1 MIKFLQH
8 VRGWTFSPDTVGVA
22 TVVIND
28 AWQSPKAKKADVSAL
43 HAMKPR
49 ARSLLNTLLR
59 RPRSASAISVR
70 LRESATW
77 PV

>member
-8 VRGWTFSPDTVGVA
+8 ARGWTFGSDTVGVA
-22 TVVIND
+22 TVVING
-28 AWQSPKAKKADVSAL
+28 AWQFPETDKADAL
-43 HAMKPR
+43 PPLAMKPG
-49 ARSLLNTLLR
+49 ARSLLNTLLM
-59 RPRSASAISVR
+59 RPRSTGAVGVR